1 MRKDVGLGPVKRFGV
16 RYGRTTKYN
25 RAQIEIEQKKPQVCP
40 YCKKPKAKL
49 VFVGVYKCSHCG
61 VKFTGK
67 AYFLEQKVKIEEQVP
82 EEMLEESKEPE
93 TVEQEVA

>member
-25 RAQIEIEQKKPQVCP
+25 RAQIEIQQKKPQVCP

-49 VFVGVYKCSHCG
+49 VFVGVYACAHCG
-61 VKFTGK
+61 AKFTGK
-67 AYFLEQKVKIEEQVP
+67 AYFLEQKIKIEEAP
-82 EEMLEESKEPE
+82 EEIVQLSEEAEVVNE
-93 TVEQEVA
+93 EVA